1 MNALD
6 NACPGKH
13 TRTMKHLD
21 SARRELVAA
30 ALCEGNSLRA
40 TARLTG
46 VAYTTVLRF
55 LEDMGWACQ
64 MYLDEHMRDLPCRRL
79 QCDEIWS
86 FVAAKQKNVTEK
98 MRRAMKGPGESAE
111 CAAERNLAGSVW
123 TWTAIDADTKLK
135 PAFHVGTR
143 DAWCAWHF
151 MRDLAPRL
159 RSRIQLT
166 TDGHH
171 AYLEAVHAGFGTDV
185 DYAML
190 QKLYGPTTDPDGRYS
205 PPKCIGIRLEVKQG
219 DPDPE
224 HISTSYVERSNLT
237 MRMQA
242 RRLTRLTNGFS
253 KKCANLE
260 HAVALHHMHYNY
272 VRKHKTLGTTPAV
285 AAGIAARPWTMG
297 ELVAMPYR

>member
-1 MNALD
+1 
-6 NACPGKH
+6 
-13 TRTMKHLD
+13 MKRLD
-21 SARRELVAA
+21 SKNRELVAA

-46 VAYTTVLRF
+46 AAYTTVIRF
-55 LEDMGWACQ
+55 LEDIGWAAQ

-86 FVAAKQKNVTEK
+86 FVAAKQKKVTP
-98 MRRAMKGPGESAE
+98 AMLREQKGPSESRE
-111 CAAERNLAGSVW
+111 CAADRNLVGSVW

-159 RSRIQLT
+159 RDRIQLT

-171 AYLEAVHAGFGTDV
+171 AYLEAVHAGFGTEV

-205 PPKCIGIRLEVKQG
+205 PPKCIGIRLDVKQG

-237 MRMQA
+237 IRMQS
-242 RRLTRLTNGFS
+242 RRHTRLTNAFS

-260 HAVALHHMHYNY
+260 HAVALHHMHYNF
-272 VRKHKTLGTTPAV
+272 VRRHKTLGTTPAV
-285 AAGIAARPWTMG
+285 AAGIEKREWTMADLIG
-297 ELVAMPYR
+297 VLEEAENRGKIAYR